1 MPSINIKYIST
12 SGTRNIMPKKN
23 INYSTI
29 SNLSKSTNIKTQIN
43 NSRYKNMYDEQY
55 SKITNSEEKDIIKKN
70 EDEDKKLFKIEKFVR
85 EIRKNKNKSID
96 FNKYIEKMNNYY
108 EKKNALIAIDSDV
121 VLHNYKIKHKR
132 LKDKESS
139 IATFI
144 TDNKEISVKNLLIKI
159 LNIESDKLTEKERQL
174 NKDLKSNTHILE
186 NGEKRFDEFSD
197 MQRIEC
203 TKIAMTLTK
212 LQKRN
217 RDLMGEEKKI
227 KLEVKIKEYEIFKIL
242 VQMNIFRFYAKFANQ
257 ILDGDASRFQN
268 PIISEDVEFDKLDFE
283 PIIKNVL
290 DTYSSM
296 KKYEPKKNKSSQVL
310 KIYKEEGYFLYDPDL
325 VYHKYKEMEGN
336 ILRLL
341 ASKEKLLVK
350 IKKRQKQNN
359 DALSYLIDRCK
370 ILQQEYDEVKAQYNE
385 TNKKSTNYI
394 KTNGNTHIDININEI
409 NNLIKE
415 VYMCIIKELE
425 PMILKISKIN
435 KKEFNIIDRADL
447 VHLDE
452 IVKYGQ
458 DILENIE
465 TNINI
470 LLLKLKEEENN
481 DKKIFDKVIYG
492 IKTHYKLIRQSLF
505 FENKI
510 KKQEKQKMEAIEK
523 AKKIVIISRKSEIP
537 YYKSRTNQKE
547 EIDVDSI
554 KKEEDKELILYH

>member
-1 MPSINIKYIST
+1 
-12 SGTRNIMPKKN
+12 
-23 INYSTI
+23 
-29 SNLSKSTNIKTQIN
+29 
-43 NSRYKNMYDEQY
+43 
-55 SKITNSEEKDIIKKN
+55 
-70 EDEDKKLFKIEKFVR
+70 
-85 EIRKNKNKSID
+85 
-96 FNKYIEKMNNYY
+96 
-108 EKKNALIAIDSDV
+108 
-121 VLHNYKIKHKR
+121 
-132 LKDKESS
+132 
-139 IATFI
+139 
-144 TDNKEISVKNLLIKI
+144 
-159 LNIESDKLTEKERQL
+159 
-174 NKDLKSNTHILE
+174 
-186 NGEKRFDEFSD
+186 
-197 MQRIEC
+197 
-203 TKIAMTLTK
+203 MTLTK

-268 PIISEDVEFDKLDFE
+268 PIFSEDVEFDKLDFE

-296 KKYEPKKNKSSQVL
+296 KKFEPKKNKINKGL

-325 VYHKYKEMEGN
+325 VYHKYNEMEGN

-341 ASKEKLLVK
+341 TSKEKLLIK

-359 DALSYLIDRCK
+359 DALSYLIDRCH
-370 ILQQEYDEVKAQYNE
+370 ILQQEYDEVKEQYKE
-385 TNKKSTNYI
+385 ANKKSTNYI
-394 KTNGNTHIDININEI
+394 KANGNTHIDININEI

-415 VYMCIIKELE
+415 VYMCIINELE

-435 KKEFNIIDRADL
+435 KREFKIIDRADL

-452 IVKYGQ
+452 IIKYGQ

-470 LLLKLKEEENN
+470 LLFKLKEDENN

-505 FENKI
+505 LENRI
-510 KKQEKQKMEAIEK
+510 KKQEKQKMQAIEK
-523 AKKIVIISRKSEIP
+523 ARKIVIISRKSEIP
-537 YYKSRTNQKE
+537 YYKSKTNQKE
-547 EIDVDSI
+547 EIDLDSI